1 MKVICSPE
9 KHASENGW
17 ARHVTCAP
25 FSGGGGS
32 LAVQLCLTL
41 VTPWTV
47 ACHTPWSMGFPRQE
61 YWSGLPFPSPDP
73 SLRNPEFTGLHYPDC
88 QDPVSVPA
96 SLRSVPKTP
105 CHTWHVPFTLFLV
118 TDMCMECLAYN
129 DSVQTPSLLQNHGL
143 FSGPSSPTHH
153 IPMQTILSSPGKT
166 GSSSPLLPF
175 SKMVLI
181 FDTLKGGGKAAVSF
195 PLYSLVLILFS
206 VTSL

>member
-1 MKVICSPE
+1 
-9 KHASENGW
+9 
-17 ARHVTCAP
+17 
-25 FSGGGGS
+25 
-32 LAVQLCLTL
+32 
-41 VTPWTV
+41 
-47 ACHTPWSMGFPRQE
+47 MGFPRQE

-96 SLRSVPKTP
+96 SLGSVPKTP
-105 CHTWHVPFTLFLV
+105 CHTRHVPFTLRSQ
-118 TDMCMECLAYN
+118 TRAW
-129 DSVQTPSLLQNHGL
+129 SVWPIMTVSKLFLQNQGL

-166 GSSSPLLPF
+166 GSSSPLLQNTVLSF
-175 SKMVLI
+175 SKMDLI
-181 FDTLKGGGKAAVSF
+181 FETLKGGGKAAVSF